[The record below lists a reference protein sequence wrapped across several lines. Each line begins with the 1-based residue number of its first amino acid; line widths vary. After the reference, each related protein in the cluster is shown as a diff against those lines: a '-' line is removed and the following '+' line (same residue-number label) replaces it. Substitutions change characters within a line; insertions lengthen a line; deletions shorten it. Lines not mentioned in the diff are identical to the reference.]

1 MPCKQKQKGCLKL
14 SIPSNKGS
22 WLSAILIIL
31 LPKCPFCVMAY
42 SGAMTMC
49 SGKMIYPNS
58 SSESTY
64 FLAFLSILVLA
75 GIAFNFKG
83 FKTLISLGIAIVGIS
98 FLILSQVYWYSE
110 IAYYLSVFIIVMA
123 IWLNGSLTYFL
134 RYIENLLFNQN
145 RTIQS

>member
-1 MPCKQKQKGCLKL
+1 
-14 SIPSNKGS
+14 
-22 WLSAILIIL
+22 
-31 LPKCPFCVMAY
+31 MAY